1 MGYDASPDALDRDLV
16 FDFFW
21 HFSVFECALE
31 REGYLKAGRGDYAQ
45 ADWKAF
51 AETIHG
57 RFEVPCGDPLQE
69 AINVL
74 RGRPPR
80 RQIVRDGRLA
90 WGAVERSSS
99 FERYV
104 LTLVKTT
111 RNNLFHGGKYPDG
124 DIAEVERDRTLLQA
138 ALKVLERCYEL
149 HPGLARWRDAA

>member
-21 HFSVFECALE
+21 RFSVFECALK
-31 REGYLKAGRGDYAQ
+31 REDYLKRGSYGSAQ
-45 ADWKAF
+45 ADWNAF
-51 AETIHG
+51 AQTILG
-57 RFEVPCGDPLQE
+57 RFGAPCGDSLQE

-74 RGRPPR
+74 TVRPPR

-90 WGAVERSSS
+90 WEAVECRCS
-99 FERYV
+99 FEAYV
-104 LTLVKTT
+104 LTLVKTI

-124 DIAEVERDRTLLQA
+124 LIAEVERDRTLLQA
-138 ALKVLERCYEL
+138 ALKVLECCYEL